1 MIFVLWLGDFPGVE
15 GATAMRRN
23 KKKTRKKKSLVK
35 TKPETL
41 RFLFFF
47 YFQSGRRIL
56 FQFPSLQAVSKI
68 TQQASPS
75 SPRRRHHRR
84 GWQQHRRPSRSPLV
98 HLLHPRPLLPRRRG
112 HEGRSGPAAAPGA
125 EPAAREHRRG
135 QDHGGDGSGEERV
148 VLVVREQSQ
157 PLGTA
162 RTKAEPL
169 EQQQTQPLSL
179 FFGAFFVFVVFLFPG
194 SGEGEEGGRESE
206 KEEEVEKVGE
216 AEVDLISTTHLHCPT
231 RPFSSHVSA

>member
-1 MIFVLWLGDFPGVE
+1 MGTKGDPDPQQPPAPNQQLASIVGAKTTA
-15 GATAMRRN
+15 ATAAA
-23 KKKTRKKKSLVK
+23 KSA
-35 TKPETL
+35 
-41 RFLFFF
+41 
-47 YFQSGRRIL
+47 S
-56 FQFPSLQAVSKI
+56 SLSI
-68 TQQASPS
+68 
-75 SPRRRHHRR
+75 
-84 GWQQHRRPSRSPLV
+84 
-98 HLLHPRPLLPRRRG
+98 
-112 HEGRSGPAAAPGA
+112 
-125 EPAAREHRRG
+125 
-135 QDHGGDGSGEERV
+135 
-148 VLVVREQSQ
+148 VREQSQ